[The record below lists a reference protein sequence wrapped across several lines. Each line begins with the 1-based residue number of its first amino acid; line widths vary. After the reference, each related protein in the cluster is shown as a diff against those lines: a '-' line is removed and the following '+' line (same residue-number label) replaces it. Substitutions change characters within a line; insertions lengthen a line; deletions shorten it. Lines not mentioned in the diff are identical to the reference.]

1 MSLLGPGNIRAPLK
15 TFAPFCIPPEG
26 PMAIP
31 MQWSF
36 TTTDQSREADISNF
50 IQTQNISYIQS
61 MFVDNSRN
69 PVAMVIRIPNAG
81 QRIEIPGGHQAYLH
95 LQAPNPPRIFFDS
108 AVASDTSVGV
118 TLMNYPVSNAVW
130 AANPSIAPIIVT
142 DPVLDGLLVNGYLPT
157 QNLIISS
164 AGLVTQPIADQRIA
178 VTKTS
183 TASVDLIAA
192 PGAGKRIYLE
202 SLTLSLQSNSIMAVA
217 GNQQISIRHG
227 VATGFLRANTF
238 VDTVATTVPLANF
251 HQEYYPRVLLAA
263 NTALTAILNT
273 ALTGGGWD
281 IGGSYSVVPV

>member
-95 LQAPNPPRIFFDS
+95 LQTPNPPRIFFDS
-108 AVASDTSVGV
+108 AVASDTPVGV

-142 DPVLDGLLVNGYLPT
+142 DPVLDALLVNGYLPT
-157 QNLIISS
+157 QQLVSTS
-164 AGLVTQPIADQRIA
+164 DGLLPEPFAARTFELA
-178 VTKTS
+178 KTT
-183 TASVDLIAA
+183 TASQTLIAA
-192 PGAGKRIYLE
+192 PGAAFRVYLE
-202 SLTLSLQSNSIMAVA
+202 SL
-217 GNQQISIRHG
+217 QISLSAGAAMGAAGQSLLTVRESTTTPIMR
-227 VATGFLRANTF
+227 L
-238 VDTVATTVPLANF
+238 DTYLPNAGGTTPFAGL
-251 HQEYYPRVLLAA
+251 HQTYSPRVLLAA
-263 NTALTAILNT
+263 NQPLTAILNT
-273 ALTGGGWD
+273 ALTAGAWN
-281 IGGSYSVVPV
+281 IAGSYSVVPV